1 MSVTVKRG
9 KVIIRLGDHQCTIN
23 AEAASKLGLK
33 LLDAGK
39 KAAKQAGQFQEP

>member
-9 KVIIRLGDHQCTIN
+9 KVIIRMGKHKCTID
-23 AEAASKLGLK
+23 AVAASKLGLK

-39 KAAKQAGQFQEP
+39 KAAKQAGQSP